1 MKRHIVDT
9 DGADEIAVCRL
20 ILRTVAADVHQ
31 YETDVPV
38 ADPDWPA
45 EVAAA
50 ADALRAVGRTDRHG
64 YTMSGTIR
72 TTDLW
77 PAFVTFAPYAYDA
90 TVWNAS
96 HHDIVSLSDEARSIV
111 VRLTPAQHA
120 LLASLRLIPERE
132 WRRRRRP

>member
-1 MKRHIVDT
+1 VKCYVVDAEGS
-9 DGADEIAVCRL
+9 DVVAVCRL
-20 ILRTVAADVHQ
+20 ILRTVAADVHH
-31 YETDVPV
+31 YETDIPI

-45 EVAAA
+45 EVTAAA
-50 ADALRAVGRTDRHG
+50 EALRAVGRTDRHG

-96 HHDIVSLSDEARSIV
+96 HDDIVSLSDEAQSIV
-111 VRLTPAQHA
+111 VRLSPEQHA
-120 LLASLRLIPERE
+120 LLGSLRLVPERE
-132 WRRRRRP
+132 WRRRRP

>member
-1 MKRHIVDT
+1 MKRFVVDT
-9 DGADEIAVCRL
+9 DGSDEVAVCRL

-31 YETDVPV
+31 YETDIPV

-45 EVAAA
+45 DVAAA
-50 ADALRAVGRTDRHG
+50 AEALRAVGRTDHG

-72 TTDLW
+72 TPDLW

-96 HHDIVSLSDEARSIV
+96 QDIVSLSDEAQSIV

-120 LLASLRLIPERE
+120 LLGSLRLIPERE